1 MAWVLGIVAV
11 LSFCAAYPVIA
22 VMLTAIV
29 VLGLLIV
36 LKLLQ

>member
-11 LSFCAAYPVIA
+11 LSFCAAYLVIA
-22 VMLTAIV
+22 VMLTAFV
-29 VLGLLIV
+29 VLGFLVI